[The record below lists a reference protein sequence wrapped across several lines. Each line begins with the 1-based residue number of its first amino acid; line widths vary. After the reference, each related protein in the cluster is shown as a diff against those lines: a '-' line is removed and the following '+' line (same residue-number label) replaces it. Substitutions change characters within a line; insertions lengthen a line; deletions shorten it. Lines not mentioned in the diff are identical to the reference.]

1 MFVYVI
7 QAAARISVEHAT
19 VNLAGLAQCVAQE
32 EEESGIETAGLLG
45 IPDDAGGNSAAVLDG
60 GVDDIGPLQ
69 LWDTIMKKY
78 KVAQVCTQEL
88 ERLRRSG
95 DESDQTT
102 LLKER
107 AVAVSVVVEAL
118 SKLHHK
124 DVHAKLQELVAQERR
139 QGETPDTI
147 AGHCLLES
155 PRSALLV
162 FVFRSFVSAR

>member
-1 MFVYVI
+1 M
-7 QAAARISVEHAT
+7 S
-19 VNLAGLAQCVAQE
+19 
-32 EEESGIETAGLLG
+32 G

-60 GVDDIGPLQ
+60 GVDDIGSLR
-69 LWDTIMKKY
+69 LWDTIIRKY
-78 KVAQVCTQEL
+78 KVVQVCTQEL

-124 DVHAKLQELVAQERR
+124 DVHAKLQELVAQERG
-139 QGETPDTI
+139 QGEIRTPLQGT
-147 AGHCLLES
+147 AFLSTNMPAH
-155 PRSALLV
+155 AV
-162 FVFRSFVSAR
+162 